1 MRKDQKRILFFSLE
15 MLVIE
20 YNSGTF
26 LFIQKLASNSEHLT
40 IKITYEIT

>member
-1 MRKDQKRILFFSLE
+1 MDQKRILFFSLE

-26 LFIQKLASNSEHLT
+26 LFIQKLASSSELFNYKKY
-40 IKITYEIT
+40 I